1 MWERFFQPTYFIINS
16 KSFIIK
22 RTGGSVK
29 IADKITKN
37 TVKEFKGYTYLY
49 TGDVHPEETEFF
61 ALENGK
67 HFFVYSLKSF
77 ELIKRI
83 TLPKGY
89 YSSDVCGFYSNDGEV
104 INIPAERYVYED
116 KAKNF
121 GHYEYVLCKYSTD
134 NYSLI
139 GKEPIPGKGPYHWDM
154 FG

>member
-1 MWERFFQPTYFIINS
+1 MWERFFQPTSFIINS

-22 RTGGSVK
+22 ITRGSVK
-29 IADKITKN
+29 ITDKSTKN

-77 ELIKRI
+77 ELLKRI
-83 TLPKGY
+83 TLPRGY
-89 YSSDVCGFYSNDGEV
+89 YSSDVCGFYSDGGKI
-104 INIPAERYVYED
+104 INIPAQRYVYED
-116 KAKNF
+116 KAKYL

-134 NYSLI
+134 NYDLI
-139 GKEPIPGKGPYHWDM
+139 EKEPIPSKMAYHWGM
-154 FG
+154 FV

>member
-22 RTGGSVK
+22 ITGGSVK

-37 TVKEFKGYTYLY
+37 TVKEFKGYIYLY

-77 ELIKRI
+77 ELIK
-83 TLPKGY
+83 
-89 YSSDVCGFYSNDGEV
+89 S
-104 INIPAERYVYED
+104 
-116 KAKNF
+116 
-121 GHYEYVLCKYSTD
+121 H
-134 NYSLI
+134 
-139 GKEPIPGKGPYHWDM
+139 
-154 FG
+154 